1 MHPPGADAQMGS
13 SAACSTPD
21 EADRPST
28 GSGVE
33 LDVVVEACTV
43 EDVDILV
50 IVPGVDAPEPEH
62 AVSTAAHS
70 TVRCRHVTTTVCRSV
85 SVTVTPEDH
94 DRDVDPI
101 CGAERSEDGDAPSSA
116 PIGGQWFC
124 CEGCRDVFLA
134 ARAWPSGTEA

>member
-1 MHPPGADAQMGS
+1 
-13 SAACSTPD
+13 
-21 EADRPST
+21 
-28 GSGVE
+28 VE
-33 LDVVVEACTV
+33 VVVAGAV
-43 EDVDILV
+43 VDVDVLV
-50 IVPGVDAPEPEH
+50 VDTAVGALEPEH
-62 AVSTAAHS
+62 PASTAAQ
-70 TVRCRHVTTTVCRSV
+70 TTARRRHVTTTVCRSV